1 MLLAAAA
8 PSAGVGEPVRERLRA
23 LLEDARSFLERG
35 ARELE
40 EGLREGDA
48 LKVRDGAEKLWSAV
62 VSAANALVLSRTGI
76 VPASHW
82 ERRRLL
88 DLIEEREPE
97 VEKLGLRDRYGARE
111 RYLHQMAFHDGII
124 DPELLRREVEKV
136 RRFVEDVASL
146 VG

>member
-1 MLLAAAA
+1 
-8 PSAGVGEPVRERLRA
+8 VRTRSTWRGRWRFRWRAFSRTLRA
-23 LLEDARSFLERG
+23 QRG
-35 ARELE
+35 
-40 EGLREGDA
+40 
-48 LKVRDGAEKLWSAV
+48 
-62 VSAANALVLSRTGI
+62 
-76 VPASHW
+76 
-82 ERRRLL
+82 RLL

-111 RYLHQMAFHDGII
+111 RYLHQMAFYDGII

>member
-8 PSAGVGEPVRERLRA
+8 PSVGVGEPVRERLRA

-88 DLIEEREPE
+88 DLIEERVPE

-111 RYLHQMAFHDGII
+111 RCLHEMVFYEGVI
-124 DPELLRREVEKV
+124 D
-136 RRFVEDVASL
+136 VEDVKCELERSRL
-146 VG
+146 T